1 VYSAGQMNVP
11 SDNTNSSGYVA
22 TPCIRVCRL
31 DKQQICTGCLRSAQE
46 IQAWP
51 DASGTE
57 RRQILEAVD
66 RRAEQH
72 RN

>member
-1 VYSAGQMNVP
+1 MYSAGQMNVP

-22 TPCIRVCRL
+22 TPC
-31 DKQQICTGCLRSAQE
+31 LRSAQE

-51 DASGTE
+51 DASATE
-57 RRQILEAVD
+57 RRQILEAID
-66 RRAEQH
+66 RRADQH